1 MITAPNSP
9 SARAKARTAPVSSP
23 GSTSGS
29 VTTHGSVLSRD
40 DAPAMADSLFV
51 ARLKA
56 AGCVVVGKTTTPEF
70 AWKGVTDSPLMGA
83 TRNPHDPALTP
94 GGSSGGA
101 AAADPDNA
109 ISRFQLAAEARVRRA
124 GLAWTI
130 LRPHAFFTNVLRWP
144 AVRAG
149 EGVVR
154 APFADVPIAAIDPGD
169 IGEVATVAL
178 TEDGHADQVYDLSGP
193 ESLRPADQVEILD
206 DVLGWQ
212 LSFEPLSD
220 DEARAEL
227 RADMP
232 AEYVDAFFGF
242 YVDGN
247 LDESAVVPT
256 VEKVVGRPPR
266 RFADWVRGRSGL
278 ARRR

>member
-1 MITAPNSP
+1 MSTIVVTGATGNVG
-9 SARAKARTAPVSSP
+9 RAVADALLA
-23 GSTSGS
+23 
-29 VTTHGSVLSRD
+29 HGHRVRAIVRSEQADV
-40 DAPAMADSLFV
+40 PAGAS
-51 ARLKA
+51 
-56 AGCVVVGKTTTPEF
+56 VVVGDLDRPESV
-70 AWKGVTDSPLMGA
+70 G
-83 TRNPHDPALTP
+83 PALA
-94 GGSSGGA
+94 GADGIFLLAGYQGEQGILDGAVAAGVRRIVLLSGGGA

-109 ISRFQLAAEARVRRA
+109 ISRFQLAAEDRVRSA

-169 IGEVATVAL
+169 IGEVAAVAL